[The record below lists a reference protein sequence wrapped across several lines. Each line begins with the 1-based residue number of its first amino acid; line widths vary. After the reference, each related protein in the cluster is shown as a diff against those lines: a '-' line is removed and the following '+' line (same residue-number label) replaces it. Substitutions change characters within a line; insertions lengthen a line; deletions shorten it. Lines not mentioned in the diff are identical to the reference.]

1 MTEAL
6 ARQAGLCPQVFATLG
21 LYMSLGER
29 DRFAGLVGK
38 RYVWFEVEVESG
50 VGMGLDKLVHELLAV
65 RCEVPKPEGVTW

>member
-1 MTEAL
+1 
-6 ARQAGLCPQVFATLG
+6 
-21 LYMSLGER
+21 MSLGER